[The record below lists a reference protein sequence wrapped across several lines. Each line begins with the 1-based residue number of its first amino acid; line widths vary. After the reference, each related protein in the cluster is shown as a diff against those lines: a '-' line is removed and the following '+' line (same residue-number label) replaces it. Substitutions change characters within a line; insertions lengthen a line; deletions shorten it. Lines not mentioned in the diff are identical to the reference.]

1 MLHKRTSLEAP
12 PRAAE
17 RLTAVAADVE
27 ASPRPRAVEPRPL
40 VAKVATSERP
50 VRVREGT
57 GEHVDMGWLG
67 EKGAEFERWRLP
79 RAPSNDKKSSSSFE
93 MMVTG
98 APGRTCPGNIPDK
111 CNLSSLPDAAS
122 HRHEPSDG
130 RAAVR

>member
-1 MLHKRTSLEAP
+1 MHTLHKRTSLEAP

-27 ASPRPRAVEPRPL
+27 ASPWPRAVEPRPS

-50 VRVREGT
+50 VRVSREGT

-79 RAPSNDKKSSSSFE
+79 RAPS
-93 MMVTG
+93 TPRR
-98 APGRTCPGNIPDK
+98 APPR
-111 CNLSSLPDAAS
+111 S
-122 HRHEPSDG
+122 R
-130 RAAVR
+130 